1 MAEQGLRTRVVRVEP
16 AQLVVLVAQPLVE
29 VLRELLFWEQFR
41 EVIIPEILLSM
52 REMVVRREM
61 VAVAAL
67 VEQTLREVQVQLLVT
82 AVRAVLQLQVVL
94 QGRVRV

>member
-1 MAEQGLRTRVVRVEP
+1 
-16 AQLVVLVAQPLVE
+16 
-29 VLRELLFWEQFR
+29 
-41 EVIIPEILLSM
+41 M

>member
-1 MAEQGLRTRVVRVEP
+1 
-16 AQLVVLVAQPLVE
+16 